1 MMSKRLVCIYPYKKT
16 WSRELE
22 YSIKSL
28 KNVPHDGV
36 YLIGDKPDYDVPAT
50 IIAPEPHQ
58 TPHSPYIDVFMKH
71 YTACLEIDTEWL
83 LAMAD
88 DVFLL
93 EPYDFTMYDRGSM
106 TEHIAE
112 RRRNDAYK
120 TMLQNTY
127 DYLVANG
134 ETTKDYTTH
143 TPFLYRRKNL
153 LALINQVMPEIKCGK
168 AMSIRTLYGN
178 IYNVPSETI
187 KDVKNPDVYEGLP
200 ILSTNEHT
208 FTGQLGKYIRERIN
222 ATTL

>member
-1 MMSKRLVCIYPYKKT
+1 MKSKPAIVIPYKKT

-36 YLIGDKPDYDVPAT
+36 FIIGDKPDYDVPAT

-58 TPHSPYIDVFMKH
+58 TPHNAYVDVFMKH
-71 YTACLEIDTEWL
+71 YTACIEIDADWL
-83 LAMAD
+83 LMFND
-88 DVFLL
+88 DIFCLS
-93 EPYDFTMYDRGSM
+93 PYNFKMYDRGSI

-143 TPFLYRRKNL
+143 TPFLYKRKNL
-153 LALINQVMPEIKCGK
+153 LALINQVMPEIKRGK
-168 AMSIRTLYGN
+168 ALSIRTLYGN
-178 IYNVPSETI
+178 IFNVPSETI
-187 KDVKNPDVYEGLP
+187 KDVKNPEVYEGLP

-208 FTGQLGKYIRERIN
+208 FMGPLGKYIMEKLN

>member
-1 MMSKRLVCIYPYKKT
+1 MKSKPAVFYPYKKN

-36 YLIGDKPDYDVPAT
+36 YIIGGKPDYDVPAT

-58 TPHSPYIDVFMKH
+58 TPHSPYIDVFLKH
-71 YTACLEIDTEWL
+71 YTACLEIDAEWL

-106 TEHIAE
+106 TAHIAE

-127 DYLVANG
+127 DHLLAYG

-143 TPFLYRRKNL
+143 TPFLYKRDKL
-153 LALINQVMPEIKCGK
+153 LALINQVMPEIKRGK
-168 AMSIRTLYGN
+168 TLSIRTLYGN
-178 IYNVPSETI
+178 IFNVPSETI
-187 KDVKNPDVYEGLP
+187 KDVKNPTDYKDLG
-200 ILSTNEHT
+200 IISTNEHT
-208 FTGQLGKYIRERIN
+208 FMGELGLYIRSKLDDLN
-222 ATTL
+222 